1 MFEHSDKRAVRQNI
15 FDLTQDEAHDKLNEI
30 DQYTW
35 DLFNMVRE
43 FRLILQD
50 LEKARRLLADR

>member
-1 MFEHSDKRAVRQNI
+1 MFEHSDKRAVQQNI
-15 FDLTQDEAHDKLNEI
+15 FDLTQDEAHDALNEI

-50 LEKARRLLADR
+50 LEKARRLLADN